1 MLLKTID
8 IELEMFDCR
17 NGYKISHPTVYGEK
31 SLLKVPRVN
40 YQWDG
45 DLMDLSN
52 IKEHNNNVTFVLVV
66 IDVFNRYAYIRPLK
80 SK

>member
-1 MLLKTID
+1 
-8 IELEMFDCR
+8 MFDCR

-31 SLLKVPRVN
+31 SLLKKVPRVN

-52 IKEHNNNVTFVLVV
+52 IKVYNNNVPFVLVV
-66 IDVFNRYAYIRPLK
+66 IDVLNRYVFLLPLK
-80 SK
+80 FKKKNNRRISCF